1 MVAGSMGDQ
10 GDGRSS
16 ARVQATF
23 RVRYPT
29 LDQLVVAFTSDLS
42 KGGMFLQTL
51 RFLPVNAVIRLHL
64 ELPDSGGEIEVIGR
78 VAHVRDELEADKT
91 RQPAGMGIQF
101 LDLTDERC
109 DQIARFIAARS
120 MTEAEK
126 SGPVELGAL
135 DVMVVDDDAE
145 ACDLLATPFLNRGD
159 TVRKAANGI
168 EALGLCLKRPPDV
181 LLLDIEMP
189 QMDGW
194 QLLRIVR
201 TRPSLSSVP
210 VLFVT
215 GLTHPEERLRGF
227 RLGVDDYIPK
237 PWRIEEVLARVDR
250 IVMAARQGRGA
261 AISRKTLR
269 GDLAQVPIASV
280 LSFLQ
285 LERMT
290 GVLLLVNDRSAR
302 IYVQDGRPLR
312 VEVERATLLAKHKA
326 LLFHLLSWTQGQFE
340 FAAQEVACDDELG
353 MSATTLLLEYSRL
366 SDERH
371 RPK

>member
-1 MVAGSMGDQ
+1 LGDQ
-10 GDGRSS
+10 TDGRSS

-29 LDQLVVAFTSDLS
+29 LDQLVVAFSTDLS
-42 KGGMFLQTL
+42 KGGIFLQTE
-51 RFLPVNAVIRLHL
+51 RFLPINAVIRLQL

-78 VAHVRDELEADKT
+78 VAHVRDDYEAELT
-91 RQPAGMGIQF
+91 SQPTGMGIEF
-101 LDLTDERC
+101 LDLTDERRNE
-109 DQIARFIAARS
+109 IAKFIAERS
-120 MTEAEK
+120 LADAEK
-126 SGPVELGAL
+126 SEALTVGPL
-135 DVMVVDDDAE
+135 DVMVVDDNPRS
-145 ACDLLATPFLNRGD
+145 CDLLANLFLHRGD

-194 QLLRIVR
+194 QLLRVMR
-201 TRPSLSSVP
+201 SRPSLSSVP

-215 GLTHPEERLRGF
+215 ALCQPEERLRAF
-227 RLGVDDYIPK
+227 RLGVDDFIAK
-237 PWRIEEVLARVDR
+237 PWRAEEVLARVDR
-250 IVMAARQGRGA
+250 IVMGARQGRGA
-261 AISRKTLR
+261 AIARKTLR

-290 GVLLLVNDRSAR
+290 GVLLLVKDRSAR
-302 IYVQDGRPLR
+302 IYIQDGRPLR
-312 VEVERATLLAKHKA
+312 IEVERTTLLAKAKQM
-326 LLFHLLSWTQGQFE
+326 LFQVLSWSEGQFE

-353 MSATTLLLEYSRL
+353 MSATTILLEYSRL
-366 SDERH
+366 TDERQ
-371 RPK
+371 RGSK